1 MKKIILASGSPRRSE
16 LLTQVGIP
24 FEVCVSKT
32 SETTSRTKPEEVVK
46 ELSYAKAKAVYND
59 GHEDDVVIGADTVVY
74 LDETI
79 LGKPADK
86 KQCKAMLKSLS
97 GRSHKVYTGVT
108 VLWREPSGGM
118 HVLSFC
124 QETKVRI
131 FPLTDEEIEEYI
143 ATGEPLDKAGAYG
156 IQGIFAKH
164 IESIEG
170 DYYNVVGLPV
180 ARLYREL
187 KGHKMI

>member
-16 LLTQVGIP
+16 LLTLVGIP
-24 FEVCVSKT
+24 
-32 SETTSRTKPEEVVK
+32 
-46 ELSYAKAKAVYND
+46 
-59 GHEDDVVIGADTVVY
+59 EDDVVIGADTVVY

-187 KGHKMI
+187 KGHKML

>member
-16 LLTQVGIP
+16 LLTLVGIP

-86 KQCKAMLKSLS
+86 KQCKAMLKLLS

-187 KGHKMI
+187 KGHKML

>member
-1 MKKIILASGSPRRSE
+1 MKKIILASGSPRRKE
-16 LLTQVGIP
+16 LLAQVGIP
-24 FEVCVSKT
+24 FDVCVSKAA
-32 SETTSRTKPEEVVK
+32 ETTSRTKPEEVVK

-59 GHEDDVVIGADTVVY
+59 GHEDDIVIGADTVVY

-79 LGKPADK
+79 LGKPSDK
-86 KQCKAMLKSLS
+86 KQCKAMLKSIS

-108 VLWREPSGGM
+108 LLWREPSGGM

-131 FPLTDEEIEEYI
+131 FPLTDEEIDEYI

>member
-1 MKKIILASGSPRRSE
+1 MKKIILASGSPRRKE

-24 FEVCVSKT
+24 FEVCVSKAI
-32 SETTSRTKPEEVVK
+32 ETTSRTKPEEVVK

-79 LGKPADK
+79 LGKPSDK

-108 VLWREPSGGM
+108 ILWREPSGGM

-131 FPLTDEEIEEYI
+131 YPLTDGDIEEYI

-156 IQGIFAKH
+156 IQGNFAKH

>member
-16 LLTQVGIP
+16 LLTLVGIP

-187 KGHKMI
+187 KGHKML

>member
-16 LLTQVGIP
+16 LLTLVGIP

>member
-16 LLTQVGIP
+16 LLTLVGIP

-46 ELSYAKAKAVYND
+46 ELSYSKAKAVYND

-187 KGHKMI
+187 KGHKML